1 MVLCFFLNFFTVA
14 WFSDL
19 IELISQTTFSLRK
32 AKTSTKKAKKTVP
45 DKSTDPAKYLLTTPQ
60 EHNPD
65 EHNNNDQNEST
76 KSRAVSGNPESTKLP
91 ETNNNNQNQNEGTV
105 LQSLHASQDI
115 DTLLAGNV
123 TKLEGGPIEDMK
135 DEGEE
140 QETKKPELTAL

>member
-1 MVLCFFLNFFTVA
+1 MVLCHFTLKKIAVT
-14 WFSDL
+14 WFSDV
-19 IELISQTTFSLRK
+19 IEFFSNHLFPCK

-60 EHNPD
+60 ENNPD
-65 EHNNNDQNEST
+65 EHNVDQNEST

-91 ETNNNNQNQNEGTV
+91 ETNNNQNEGTV

-123 TKLEGGPIEDMK
+123 TKLEGGPTEEMK

-140 QETKKPELTAL
+140 QETKKPELTSL